1 VTPANGFTGT
11 VTFSASTSSSTLA
24 ADGNYSLTPASV
36 TISSTASATTTLV
49 LSAYA
54 PNGQAVGGKGQL
66 RFRPVASA
74 SAAPPAGTSNRWYAG
89 SGAALA
95 FVVLLMVPRRRNFAR
110 LLGVVIAVAAL
121 GGMLG
126 MSGCGG
132 GTSTIATNT
141 NAPAGT
147 YTVTISA
154 TGTNAAGA
162 VLTHN
167 ATVTFVVQ

>member
-1 VTPANGFTGT
+1 
-11 VTFSASTSSSTLA
+11 
-24 ADGNYSLTPASV
+24 
-36 TISSTASATTTLV
+36 LV
-49 LSAYA
+49 LSAYT
-54 PNGQAVGGKGQL
+54 PNGEVVGAKGRIRL
-66 RFRPVASA
+66 TPVVAASMA
-74 SAAPPAGTSNRWYAG
+74 PAAGRSSRWYAG

-95 FVVLLMVPRRRNFAR
+95 CVLLFMLPRRRR
-110 LLGVVIAVAAL
+110 LSGLLGVVIAVAAL

-141 NAPAGT
+141 NTPAGT
-147 YTVTISA
+147 YTVVVSA
-154 TGTNAAGA
+154 TGANAAGT

>member
-1 VTPANGFTGT
+1 
-11 VTFSASTSSSTLA
+11 
-24 ADGNYSLTPASV
+24 
-36 TISSTASATTTLV
+36 
-49 LSAYA
+49 
-54 PNGQAVGGKGQL
+54 
-66 RFRPVASA
+66 
-74 SAAPPAGTSNRWYAG
+74 
-89 SGAALA
+89 
-95 FVVLLMVPRRRNFAR
+95 VVLLMVPRRRNFAR